1 MIEIKP
7 QDLRIRTIYTGGG
20 GFAPVN
26 TSGVELTHIPTG
38 LKALST
44 GERSAHANKAK
55 AMELLEQA
63 LEKCKETF
71 TVTTIVHGC
80 CNCPYN
86 STISFCSESSF
97 DTPEEYEKLSIE
109 NRYTITDSCPKSNA
123 GKLRKI
129 NQELHR
135 SQTNSLSIGVAA
147 GLRAMF
153 DRTKVPCEP
162 SFGQFSGIDEYTY
175 KHNGM
180 EYTFAY
186 EGNVLIDASYK
197 RLK

>member
-1 MIEIKP
+1 MINH
-7 QDLRIRTIYTGGG
+7 QDLNITMVYSGG
-20 GFAPVN
+20 GFAQRTPI
-26 TSGVELTHIPTG
+26 GIELTHSPTG

-63 LEKCKETF
+63 LGKRKETF

-86 STISFCSESSF
+86 NSESFCSESSF
-97 DTPEEYEKLSIE
+97 DTPEEYEKLSKE

-135 SQTNSLSIGVAA
+135 SQTNSLNLVNASEMK
-147 GLRAMF
+147 AMF

-162 SFGQFSGIDEYTY
+162 SYGQFSGIDEYAY

-180 EYTFAY
+180 EYIC
-186 EGNVLIDASYK
+186 L
-197 RLK
+197 